1 MSTIHNFCGEC
12 GASLS
17 DGGAFCGECGAAV
30 HNDPDKHNGQETQNE
45 KEKPKVT
52 SNSANTKNGFTIAPL
67 FIWAGTWSAGWIL
80 FDLYYSG
87 RWSEGVLFWLT
98 VGLIAA
104 ALLQWFK
111 ITTKH
116 PTAQMALIITCSWIV
131 FVFLMEWLHQIYSA
145 IPMFFSGSFVGACL
159 AWIITRQVAKT
170 DQESSSKMSITP
182 LMVGWAL
189 CGAFGGIGYGFFP
202 YKLLVVT
209 VLFIAVI
216 VAIVLKRAK

>member
-1 MSTIHNFCGEC
+1 MSAKQKFCGEC
-12 GASLS
+12 GAGLP
-17 DGGAFCGECGAAV
+17 DGAGFCGECGSAV
-30 HNDPDKHNGQETQNE
+30 HNNPDKHSGQETQNE

-52 SNSANTKNGFTIAPL
+52 SNSANTNNGFTIAPL

-80 FDLYYSG
+80 FDLYFSR

-116 PTAQMALIITCSWIV
+116 PTAKMALIITCSWIV

-145 IPMFFSGSFVGACL
+145 IPMFFAGSFVGACL
-159 AWIITRQVAKT
+159 AWIITRQVARP
-170 DQESSSKMSITP
+170 DQESYPKTSITP

-189 CGAFGGIGYGFFP
+189 CGACGAIGYGYFP
-202 YKLLVVT
+202 YKFLVVP
-209 VLFIAVI
+209 VLFITVI
-216 VAIVLKRAK
+216 VTIVLKREK